1 MSSQGYASEATVAFQ
16 RLSVVATELLLLAAT
31 WHATR

>member
-1 MSSQGYASEATVAFQ
+1 MHSTGYASEAAIAFQ
-16 RLSVVATELLLLAAT
+16 RLSVMATELLLLAAT